1 MNYIASMYEC
11 FMEEKLP
18 VDVSLFTEEQQI
30 QAQSI
35 FEHLQRKEEYQN
47 KSVDALG
54 RNILPLNHS
63 SLRSPHVDE
72 FFDQLFPDTYAKKNT
87 YRCVPTFDIDHA
99 YAFQAK
105 GVFRNLGGWL
115 KNIATDQSRAIARIT
130 YWAGISKDPYDTYE
144 YIIEL
149 CRIMEVRPIFFIQMG
164 NYGNGKDVNI
174 SFRTAKGKKLI
185 TTLQQHGDV
194 GIHPS
199 FLSNVN
205 DMLLRKEIVELQDLL
220 QAPVK
225 KSRQHFLM
233 LSIPETYRKLI
244 DLGIEEDY
252 TMGWAEKTGFRAGTC
267 RPFKWMDLENNELT
281 SLTIFPLA
289 LMDGT
294 LKEYMK
300 LSEDGAKIHASQLI
314 HDIKKRHGVFTP
326 LWHNHTVNN
335 QWEWYGWQS
344 VFEYMLKS
352 GK

>member
-18 VDVSLFTEEQQI
+18 VDLSLFTEEQHL
-30 QAQSI
+30 QAQSF

-63 SLRSPHVDE
+63 SLLVPRVDD
-72 FFDQLFPDTYAKKNT
+72 FFDQLFPDLYTKKNP
-87 YRCVPTFDIDHA
+87 YRCVPTLDIDHA
-99 YAFQAK
+99 FAFQSK

-115 KNIATDQSRAIARIT
+115 KNLATDQSRALARIA
-130 YWAGISKDPYDTYE
+130 YWAGVSSDPYDTYQ

-149 CRIMEVRPIFFIQMG
+149 CRVLEVRPVFFVQMG

-174 SFRTAKGKKLI
+174 LFHTAKGKKLI
-185 TTLQQHGDV
+185 KTLQQYGDV

-199 FLSNVN
+199 FLSNTN
-205 DMLLRKEIVELQDLL
+205 DTLLRKEIIQLQDILE
-220 QAPVK
+220 APIK

-233 LSIPETYRKLI
+233 LSIPDTYRKLI
-244 DLGIEEDY
+244 ELGIEEDY
-252 TMGWAEKTGFRAGTC
+252 TMGWAEQTGFRAGTC
-267 RPFKWMDLENNELT
+267 RPYKWMDLEKHEFT
-281 SLTIFPLA
+281 SLTIFPLVM
-289 LMDGT
+289 MDGT

-300 LSEDGAKIHASQLI
+300 LSEDDAKNHASQLI

-326 LWHNHTVNN
+326 LWHNHTVNDR
-335 QWEWYGWQS
+335 WEWQGWQS